1 MAIAVLFEGIGDSF
15 MGGEWQSLFDAGKGD
30 RVLWVL
36 RGDRC
41 LVRGNRRSGLWVV
54 KGDRLLI
61 FMEGRFNLK
70 LLISTQMDCC
80 LANKFVPY
88 I

>member
-1 MAIAVLFEGIGDSF
+1 
-15 MGGEWQSLFDAGKGD
+15 MGGEVRGDRCFGDEEIGD
-30 RVLWVL
+30 RVLWL
-36 RGDRC
+36 MC
-41 LVRGNRRSGLWVV
+41 
-54 KGDRLLI
+54 GDRLLI

>member
-1 MAIAVLFEGIGDSF
+1 MLRGDRCF
-15 MGGEWQSLFDAGKGD
+15 GDEEIGD
-30 RVLWVL
+30 RVLWL
-36 RGDRC
+36 MCGDH
-41 LVRGNRRSGLWVV
+41 
-54 KGDRLLI
+54 LLI

>member
-1 MAIAVLFEGIGDSF
+1 M
-15 MGGEWQSLFDAGKGD
+15 W
-30 RVLWVL
+30 
-36 RGDRC
+36 
-41 LVRGNRRSGLWVV
+41 GNRRSG
-54 KGDRLLI
+54 
-61 FMEGRFNLK
+61 FMVGEDAIADVEIYAIGLMGCEGRFNLK